1 MENNK
6 ASSGR
11 MNMESSSHATK

>member
-6 ASSGR
+6 ASFVIYLD
-11 MNMESSSHATK
+11 TW